1 MFFIASKLFWTV
13 FEPANL
19 LLLILMFGL
28 WRMMRSRR
36 RRGMALVGFAA
47 WSFLAVAVLP
57 IGQWMILPL
66 EDRFPSIPPPEKVDG
81 IIELGGSLEPDITL
95 ARGQPALDE
104 AAERVTATLTLARR
118 YPQARIVLSG
128 GNADILPGAPSEAV
142 ATRDLLT
149 AMGLPADRILV
160 ESHSRTT
167 YENALYSKELAR
179 PKPGEVWL
187 LVTSAAH
194 MPRAVGCFRRLG
206 WEVTPF
212 PVDYRARPGVH
223 LVPISLDKNLMLVNK
238 AMHEWIGLV
247 VYRLLGRTNA
257 LFPGP

>member
-1 MFFIASKLFWTV
+1 MIFIVSKLFWIV

-28 WRMMRSRR
+28 WRMMRTRR
-36 RRGMALVGFAA
+36 CRGMALVGFAA
-47 WSFLAVAVLP
+47 WSFLAIAVLP

-81 IIELGGSLEPDITL
+81 IIELGGSLDPDITL

-104 AAERVTATLTLARR
+104 TAERVTATLTLARR
-118 YPQARIVLSG
+118 YPQARVVLSG
-128 GNADILPGAPSEAV
+128 GSADILLGAPGEAA

-149 AMGLPADRILV
+149 AMGLPENRILV
-160 ESHSRTT
+160 ENRSRTT

-194 MPRAVGCFRRLG
+194 MPRAVGCFRRLV

-212 PVDYRARPGVH
+212 PVDYQAQPGLH
-223 LVPISLDKNLMLVNK
+223 FVPILLDKNLVLLNK
-238 AMHEWIGLV
+238 AMHEWTGLV
-247 VYRLLGRTNA
+247 VYRLLGRTDA
-257 LFPGP
+257 LFPRP